1 MITKIDELSEKDLIR
16 ILTQP
21 KDALIKQYKSL
32 FAMEEV
38 ELDFTEQ
45 ALVAIAKQA
54 NKQKSGARGL
64 RSIIEKILL
73 NVMFEVPSMDNVC
86 KVVIDESVVVAKLIL
101 LVFDKLDRLEGSQ

>member
-1 MITKIDELSEKDLIR
+1 
-16 ILTQP
+16 
-21 KDALIKQYKSL
+21 
-32 FAMEEV
+32 MEEV

-54 NKQKSGARGL
+54 NQQKSGARGL

-86 KVVIDESVVVAKLIL
+86 KVVIDESVIVDQADPL
-101 LVFDKLDRLEGSQ
+101 LVFDKLDRVEGS